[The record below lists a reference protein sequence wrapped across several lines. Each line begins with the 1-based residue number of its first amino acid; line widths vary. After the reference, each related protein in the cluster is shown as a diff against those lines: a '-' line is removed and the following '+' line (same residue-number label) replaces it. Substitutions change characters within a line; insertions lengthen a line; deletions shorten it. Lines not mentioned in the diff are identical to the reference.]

1 MEYSIKPKI
10 LGERR
15 IIHYPQKRII
25 GLYVKDMNKT
35 GKKSWIAYLYIL
47 PMIVLSFVLV
57 YYCIIDTVV
66 VSFTDWDGMTDV
78 FHFVALKNY
87 IKMFKDHV
95 FWTSVVNNLIFFVG
109 TVFIQALLGFVLAV
123 LLKKKLPGSN
133 VFKAIYF
140 MPIAMATSII
150 TAIFRIIMDPT
161 NGALNQFLR
170 AIHLNG
176 FAVNWLGDPKI
187 ALVSVIIVNIFQ
199 WMGFSMITYYAG
211 LMSLPDDV
219 YEAAKI
225 DGAGFWRTTFSVTL
239 PMLKGTT
246 NVLIILGIVGS
257 LKTFDIV
264 KLLTGGGP
272 GRSTTVMNT
281 YLYEKAFK
289 DFNAGGAASIGVAI
303 LIIAMV
309 MSFLQVKFGKED

>member
-1 MEYSIKPKI
+1 MRQSGRK
-10 LGERR
+10 
-15 IIHYPQKRII
+15 
-25 GLYVKDMNKT
+25 KT
-35 GKKSWIAYLYIL
+35 WTAYLYIL
-47 PMIVLSFVLV
+47 PMMVLSFALV
-57 YYCIIDTVV
+57 YYCIIDTVI
-66 VSFTDWDGMTDV
+66 VSFTDWDGMSDTFNWV
-78 FHFVALKNY
+78 GLKNY
-87 IKMFKDHV
+87 LKMFKDKV
-95 FWTSVVNNLIFFVG
+95 FWTSVVNNLVFFAG
-109 TVFIQALLGFVLAV
+109 TVFIQALIGFLLAV

-150 TAIFRIIMDPT
+150 TAIFKIIMDPT
-161 NGALNQFLR
+161 NGALNQFFR
-170 AIHLNG
+170 AIHLDG
-176 FAVNWLGDPKI
+176 LAQNWLGDPKI
-187 ALVSVIIVNIFQ
+187 ALISVIIVNIFQ

-225 DGAGFWRTTFSVTL
+225 DGAGFFRTTFSITL
-239 PMLKGTT
+239 PMLRGTT

-272 GRSTTVMNT
+272 GRSSTVMNT
-281 YLYEKAFK
+281 YLYEKAFN

-303 LIIAMV
+303 LIIAMI
-309 MSFLQVKFGKED
+309 MSFLQIKLGKED

>member
-1 MEYSIKPKI
+1 
-10 LGERR
+10 
-15 IIHYPQKRII
+15 
-25 GLYVKDMNKT
+25 MNKS
-35 GKKSWIAYLYIL
+35 GKKSDRVAYLYIL
-47 PMIVLSFVLV
+47 PLMVLSFALV

-66 VSFTDWDGMTDV
+66 VSFTDWDGMSDG
-78 FHFVALKNY
+78 FQFIGIKNY
-87 IKMFKDHV
+87 TKLLSDKV
-95 FWTSVVNNLIFFVG
+95 FWTSVVNNIVFFFG
-109 TVFIQALLGFVLAV
+109 TVFIQAVLGFILAV
-123 LLKKKLPGSN
+123 FLKRKLPGSN

-140 MPIAMATSII
+140 LPIAMATSII

-161 NGALNQFLR
+161 NGSLNQLLR
-170 AIHLNG
+170 TVHLEG
-176 FAVNWLGDPKI
+176 LAQNWLGDPKI
-187 ALVSVIIVNIFQ
+187 ALFSIIIVNIFQ

-225 DGAGFWRTTFSVTL
+225 DGAGFWRTTFSVTF

-272 GRSTTVMNT
+272 GRATTVMNT
-281 YLYEKAFK
+281 YLYEKAFN

-303 LIIAMV
+303 LVIAMI
-309 MSFLQVKFGKED
+309 MSFLQIKLGKED

>member
-1 MEYSIKPKI
+1 
-10 LGERR
+10 
-15 IIHYPQKRII
+15 
-25 GLYVKDMNKT
+25 MNKT

-66 VSFTDWDGMTDV
+66 VSFTDWDGMTD
-78 FHFVALKNY
+78 FVALKNY

-176 FAVNWLGDPKI
+176 FAVNWLVDPKI

>member
-1 MEYSIKPKI
+1 
-10 LGERR
+10 
-15 IIHYPQKRII
+15 
-25 GLYVKDMNKT
+25 MNKT

-176 FAVNWLGDPKI
+176 LAVNWLGDPKI

-309 MSFLQVKFGKED
+309 MSFLQVKLGKED

>member
-1 MEYSIKPKI
+1 
-10 LGERR
+10 
-15 IIHYPQKRII
+15 
-25 GLYVKDMNKT
+25 MNKT

-211 LMSLPDDV
+211 LMSLQDDV

>member
-1 MEYSIKPKI
+1 
-10 LGERR
+10 
-15 IIHYPQKRII
+15 
-25 GLYVKDMNKT
+25 MNKT
-35 GKKSWIAYLYIL
+35 GKKSWIAYLYIFPL
-47 PMIVLSFVLV
+47 LVLSFVLV

>member
-1 MEYSIKPKI
+1 
-10 LGERR
+10 
-15 IIHYPQKRII
+15 
-25 GLYVKDMNKT
+25 MNKT

-57 YYCIIDTVV
+57 YYCIINTVV

>member
-1 MEYSIKPKI
+1 
-10 LGERR
+10 
-15 IIHYPQKRII
+15 
-25 GLYVKDMNKT
+25 MNKT

-187 ALVSVIIVNIFQ
+187 ALISVIIVNIFQ

>member
-1 MEYSIKPKI
+1 
-10 LGERR
+10 
-15 IIHYPQKRII
+15 
-25 GLYVKDMNKT
+25 MNKT

-95 FWTSVVNNLIFFVG
+95 FWTSVVNNLIFFMG

-309 MSFLQVKFGKED
+309 MSFLQVKVGKED

>member
-1 MEYSIKPKI
+1 
-10 LGERR
+10 
-15 IIHYPQKRII
+15 
-25 GLYVKDMNKT
+25 MNKT

-150 TAIFRIIMDPT
+150 TAIFRIIMDPI

>member
-1 MEYSIKPKI
+1 
-10 LGERR
+10 
-15 IIHYPQKRII
+15 
-25 GLYVKDMNKT
+25 MNKT

-199 WMGFSMITYYAG
+199 WMGFSKITYYAG

>member
-1 MEYSIKPKI
+1 
-10 LGERR
+10 
-15 IIHYPQKRII
+15 
-25 GLYVKDMNKT
+25 MNKT

-239 PMLKGTT
+239 PILKGTT

>member
-1 MEYSIKPKI
+1 
-10 LGERR
+10 
-15 IIHYPQKRII
+15 
-25 GLYVKDMNKT
+25 MNKL
-35 GKKSWIAYLYIL
+35 GKKTNWTAYLYIL
-47 PMIVLSFVLV
+47 PIMVLSFALV
-57 YYCIIDTVV
+57 YYCIIDTVI
-66 VSFTDWDGMTDV
+66 VSFTDWDGMSDTFNWV
-78 FHFVALKNY
+78 GWLNYTKMLKD
-87 IKMFKDHV
+87 KV
-95 FWTSVVNNLIFFVG
+95 FWTSVINNLLFFVG
-109 TVFIQALLGFVLAV
+109 TVFIQAFLGFVLAV
-123 LLKKKLPGSN
+123 LLKKRLPGSN
-133 VFKAIYF
+133 VFKVIYF

-150 TAIFRIIMDPT
+150 TAIFRIIMNPT
-161 NGALNQFLR
+161 NGALNQFFR
-170 AIHLNG
+170 AIHLDG
-176 FAVNWLGDPKI
+176 LALNWLGDPKI
-187 ALVSVIIVNIFQ
+187 ALISVIIVNIFQ
-199 WMGFSMITYYAG
+199 WMGFSMVTYYAG

-225 DGAGFWRTTFSVTL
+225 DGAGFWRTTFSITL

-303 LIIAMV
+303 LIIAIV
-309 MSFLQVKFGKED
+309 MSFLQIKMGKED

>member
-1 MEYSIKPKI
+1 
-10 LGERR
+10 
-15 IIHYPQKRII
+15 
-25 GLYVKDMNKT
+25 MNKT

-264 KLLTGGGP
+264 KLLTGCGP

>member
-1 MEYSIKPKI
+1 
-10 LGERR
+10 
-15 IIHYPQKRII
+15 
-25 GLYVKDMNKT
+25 MNKL
-35 GKKSWIAYLYIL
+35 GKKTDKVAYLYIL
-47 PMIVLSFVLV
+47 PLLVLSVALV

-66 VSFTDWDGMTDV
+66 VSFTDWDGMSEG
-78 FHFVALKNY
+78 FKIIGFSNY
-87 IKMFKDHV
+87 TKMLSDAT
-95 FWTSVVNNLIFFVG
+95 FWTSVMNNIIFFVG
-109 TVFIQALLGFVLAV
+109 TVFVQAFLGFLLAV
-123 LLKKKLPGSN
+123 LLKKRLPGSN

-140 MPIAMATSII
+140 LPIAMATSII
-150 TAIFRIIMDPT
+150 TAIFRIIMNPT
-161 NGALNQFLR
+161 NGSLNQFFR
-170 AIHLNG
+170 AVNLDWL
-176 FAVNWLGDPKI
+176 AQNWLGDPKI
-187 ALVSVIIVNIFQ
+187 ALFSVIIVNIFQ

-257 LKTFDIV
+257 LKTFDLV

-272 GRSTTVMNT
+272 GRATTVMNT
-281 YLYEKAFK
+281 YLYEKAFN

-303 LIIAMV
+303 LIIAMI
-309 MSFLQVKFGKED
+309 MSFLQIKLGKED

>member
-1 MEYSIKPKI
+1 
-10 LGERR
+10 
-15 IIHYPQKRII
+15 
-25 GLYVKDMNKT
+25 MNKT

-47 PMIVLSFVLV
+47 PMFVLSFVLV

-281 YLYEKAFK
+281 Y
-289 DFNAGGAASIGVAI
+289 FNAGGAASIGVAI

>member
-1 MEYSIKPKI
+1 MN
-10 LGERR
+10 R
-15 IIHYPQKRII
+15 I
-25 GLYVKDMNKT
+25 
-35 GKKSWIAYLYIL
+35 GKKNNWAAYLYIL
-47 PMIVLSFVLV
+47 PMMVLSFAVV
-57 YYCIIDTVV
+57 YYCILDTVF
-66 VSFTDWDGMTDV
+66 VSFTNWDGMTDV
-78 FHFVALKNY
+78 Y
-87 IKMFKDHV
+87 D
-95 FWTSVVNNLIFFVG
+95 FVG
-109 TVFIQALLGFVLAV
+109 FKKLQQDASRQGILAV
-123 LLKKKLPGSN
+123 GKKQFNLLFRNGICSGVNRIFAGSTAQEKIAGSN

-150 TAIFRIIMDPT
+150 TAIFKIIMDPT

-170 AIHLNG
+170 AIHLDG
-176 FAVNWLGDPKI
+176 LAMNWLGDPNI
-187 ALVSVIIVNIFQ
+187 ALYSVIIVNIFQ

-211 LMSLPDDV
+211 LMSLPEDV

-246 NVLIILGIVGS
+246 NVLLILGIVGS

-264 KLLTGGGP
+264 KLLTAGGP

-281 YLYEKAFK
+281 YLYEKAFN

-303 LIIAMV
+303 LIIAMI
-309 MSFLQVKFGKED
+309 MAFLQIKLGKED

>member
-1 MEYSIKPKI
+1 
-10 LGERR
+10 
-15 IIHYPQKRII
+15 
-25 GLYVKDMNKT
+25 MNKT
-35 GKKSWIAYLYIL
+35 GKKTWIAYLYIL

>member
-1 MEYSIKPKI
+1 MKK
-10 LGERR
+10 
-15 IIHYPQKRII
+15 KREK
-25 GLYVKDMNKT
+25 KDRL
-35 GKKSWIAYLYIL
+35 AYLYIL
-47 PMIVLSFVLV
+47 PLLLLSGAMV
-57 YYCIIDTVV
+57 YYCIIDTVF
-66 VSFTDWDGMTDV
+66 VSFTNWDGMTDV
-78 FHFVALKNY
+78 YEFVGVNNY
-87 IKMFKDHV
+87 LKMFRDKV
-95 FWTSVVNNLIFFVG
+95 FWTAVVNNLIFFVG
-109 TVFIQALLGFVLAV
+109 TVFIQAFVGFVLAV

-133 VFKAIYF
+133 LFKAVYF

-170 AIHLNG
+170 GIHLDG
-176 FAVNWLGDPKI
+176 LAMNWLGDPKI
-187 ALVSVIIVNIFQ
+187 ALISVIIVNIFQ

-211 LMSLPDDV
+211 LMSLPEDV

-239 PMLKGTT
+239 PMVKGTT

-281 YLYEKAFK
+281 YLYEKAFN

-309 MSFLQVKFGKED
+309 MAFLQIKVGKED

>member
-1 MEYSIKPKI
+1 ME
-10 LGERR
+10 
-15 IIHYPQKRII
+15 
-25 GLYVKDMNKT
+25 VKDMNKT